1 MEKYRNKFYN
11 IIDNKSRG
19 KIMTK
24 RRILILLTVILL
36 LNSCVAVVAGAA
48 GGAVGYYCGTTSKC
62 DGK

>member
-1 MEKYRNKFYN
+1 
-11 IIDNKSRG
+11 
-19 KIMTK
+19 MTK
-24 RRILILLTVILL
+24 RKILILSALVLT